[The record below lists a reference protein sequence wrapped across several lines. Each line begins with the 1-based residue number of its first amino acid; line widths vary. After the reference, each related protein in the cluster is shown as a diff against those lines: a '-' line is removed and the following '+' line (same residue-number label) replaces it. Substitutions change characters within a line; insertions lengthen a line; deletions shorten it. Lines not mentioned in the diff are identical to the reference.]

1 MPDRDPDLKV
11 LSSEIYEF
19 VCGLLEDGY
28 EPAAICLGL
37 TSHAAML
44 GTQTGAESKELV
56 ANLFLPIVHQ
66 IMENSNSSSDEEV
79 LDEHAERITH
89 KCATIQ

>member
-1 MPDRDPDLKV
+1 MPDREPDLKL
-11 LSSEIYEF
+11 LSSKIYDF
-19 VCGLLEDGY
+19 VCGLLEEEH

-44 GTQTGAESKELV
+44 GTQTGADGKEIV

-66 IMENSNSSSDEEV
+66 IMDNSNYLLDEEV
-79 LDEHAERITH
+79 EDENTGRITH